1 MSKTLYLELSNR
13 SKQIFKCVIESY
25 LESGEPVGSETLS
38 KKLGI
43 NISSSAIR
51 SIMANLQKDGL
62 LFAPHVSAGRLPTD
76 KGMRYFV
83 DGLLGLGGRA
93 SRHPCRPLL

>member
-1 MSKTLYLELSNR
+1 MLLSL
-13 SKQIFKCVIESY
+13 Y

-43 NISSSAIR
+43 EISASAIR
-51 SIMANLQKDGL
+51 SILSNLQKEGL

-76 KGMRYFV
+76 KGMKYF
-83 DGLLGLGGRA
+83 GRWIT
-93 SRHPCRPLL
+93 